1 MTRRKII
8 AGNWKMYKTRDEA
21 LALVSDILPTV
32 REVTDREVALFV
44 PAVHAHEISAMCS
57 GVIDTGMQ
65 NIYFEKEGAFT
76 GEISPV
82 MALDCGCR
90 YTLVGHSERRNIF
103 GESDVLVNR
112 KILSA
117 LSFGLEP
124 VICVGEL
131 PIEYESGLSKEVCC
145 RQIVEGLAGVTAEQ
159 MKSVLVSYEPIWAIG
174 TGKTAT
180 KDVIGEMHAEIRSA
194 ISKMFGSEIAKK
206 VPILYGGSVKPDNAP
221 GILSVNDVDGVLI
234 GGASLKADSFLAIVR
249 S

>member
-21 LALVSDILPTV
+21 LALVSDILPAV
-32 REVTDREVALFV
+32 RDIKDREVALFV
-44 PAVHAHEISAMCS
+44 PAVHAHEVSSLCA

-82 MALDCGCR
+82 MARDCGCR

-103 GESDVLVNR
+103 GESDILVN
-112 KILSA
+112 KKMVSA
-117 LSFGLEP
+117 LNFGLEP

-131 PIEYESGLSKEVCC
+131 PVEYELGLSKEVCC
-145 RQIVEGLAGVTAEQ
+145 RQIVEGLAGITAEQ
-159 MKSVLVSYEPIWAIG
+159 MSSVLVSYEPIWAIG
-174 TGKTAT
+174 TGKVAT
-180 KDVIGEMHAEIRSA
+180 PDVIGGMHAAIRNA
-194 ISKMFGSEIAKK
+194 IAGLFGAETAKK
-206 VPILYGGSVKPDNAP
+206 VPILYGGSVKPDNAA
-221 GILSVNDVDGVLI
+221 GILAVNDVDGVLV
-234 GGASLKADSFLAIVR
+234 GGASLKVDSFLSIAR